1 MTVPMAIIEN
11 NLMAIPNNNHNGNF
25 QMTSLHIA
33 IFNDN
38 PKDNPLM
45 TALMAMLNDNPD
57 GNPH

>member
-1 MTVPMAIIEN
+1 MAIIEN